1 MMNESLQSPEE
12 NPASVDLASRVSTDV
27 TGFTWQVTAFN
38 HHMFKTVRQPFLTGL
53 NHDLQTP

>member
-12 NPASVDLASRVSTDV
+12 NPASVDLASRVFTDV

-38 HHMFKTVRQPFLTGL
+38 HHMFK
-53 NHDLQTP
+53 NCTPTFSDRPEP